1 MKGLNNIGNTCY
13 LNSALQM
20 LLLNSSFC
28 NLILNYNN
36 GKSEILNILSNF
48 IINYHMCKNHMCK
61 NHMCKNHSCKENNNK
76 SITPDDIKNIIQN
89 KYKMFNGNQQH
100 DSNELICCL
109 FDIINEEI
117 TNYYSPYHYNLYT
130 IFGFNLESRI
140 KCKLINCLD
149 KSITSNKEL
158 ILNLNVKKNLEE
170 SFNDFFSKEVLS
182 NQYTCNKCNIKSIA
196 SKRLNIKT
204 YPNNLLICLKRF
216 NFINSCCNK
225 INDQEQIPLIIEL
238 SSNIYKLHGAI
249 IHSGSYNGGHYIYVG
264 LVENIWYLFN
274 DNHVSELRTNIND
287 ELLNSY
293 LLYYKLI

>member
-48 IINYHMCKNHMCK
+48 IINYS
-61 NHMCKNHSCKENNNK
+61 SCKRNIDK

-89 KYKMFNGNQQH
+89 KYKMINGNQQH

-117 TNYYSPYHYNLYT
+117 KNYYSPYHYNLYT

-158 ILNLNVKKNLEE
+158 ILNLNVKETLEE
-170 SFNDFFSKEVLS
+170 SFNDFFEREVLS

-196 SKRLNIKT
+196 SKRLNIKL

-216 NFINSCCNK
+216 SFNNNCCSK
-225 INDQEQIPLIIEL
+225 INDHTTVPLIIEL
-238 SSNIYKLHGAI
+238 SSNIYKLQGAI
-249 IHSGSYNGGHYIYVG
+249 IHSGSYNGGHYIYIG
-264 LVENIWYLFN
+264 LVDNIWYLFN
-274 DNHVSELRTNIND
+274 DNDVSELKTNIND